1 MKSIGILYICTGP
14 YYLFWKD
21 FFKSFEAK
29 FLTDYEKKY
38 FVFTDAKHI
47 YAEDNPN
54 VKKYKLDPQ
63 PWPLITLL
71 RFATFLSIKNDLKDC
86 DYLMFSN
93 ANIVC
98 DDFITESEFLPR
110 IEKGEKIFVT
120 SHPGYYKKDKL
131 SFPYERHSRSLAYVP
146 WNCGENYV
154 IGAMFGGT
162 RNAFLTM
169 AKVLNTRIEEDLKRN
184 VIALWHDESHLNRY
198 IVNRSDV
205 RVLHPMYCY
214 PYGLNVSYG
223 KKLSAVGKQSK
234 FDVNKFKGQYD
245 NKPITI
251 KRIIKKINEIT
262 KLASIVMLA
271 FDTITFKRVKII
283 DYEEEK

>member
-14 YYLFWKD
+14 YYLFWED

-169 AKVLNTRIEEDLKRN
+169 AKVLNTRI
-184 VIALWHDESHLNRY
+184 
-198 IVNRSDV
+198 
-205 RVLHPMYCY
+205 
-214 PYGLNVSYG
+214 
-223 KKLSAVGKQSK
+223 
-234 FDVNKFKGQYD
+234 
-245 NKPITI
+245 
-251 KRIIKKINEIT
+251 
-262 KLASIVMLA
+262 
-271 FDTITFKRVKII
+271 
-283 DYEEEK
+283 